1 MNKSYRSKVVRAMDT
16 LAYCIND
23 EYVLERWL
31 VNGVADGDIIEG
43 EDVPEE
49 YLDDETFQ
57 ELLDLFMK
65 LIAAAKKSGGLYCD
79 RVSTRYKERIDD

>member
-23 EYVLERWL
+23 ENILARWL
-31 VNGVADGDIIEG
+31 VTGVADGDIVEG
-43 EDVPEE
+43 EDVSEE

-65 LIAAAKKSGGLYCD
+65 LIAAAKESGGLYCD
-79 RVSTRYKERIDD
+79 RVSTIDD

>member
-16 LAYCIND
+16 LACCIND
-23 EYVLERWL
+23 ENIFERWL
-31 VNGVADGDIIEG
+31 VNGVADGDIVEG
-43 EDVPEE
+43 EDVPKE

-79 RVSTRYKERIDD
+79 RVSTIDD